1 MPRNFYICFH
11 VPRSKLS
18 FWEEA
23 RDFFKSQAAE
33 QGVSFGSLAT
43 LVLLDTDK
51 FLSGGGSL
59 PPLPPAPPYGYTGL
73 HKLAAIAS
81 PVGWKTQ
88 GEEALRKLRLLASV
102 YDATPW
108 QVFAALAAYYKEH
121 PDELPRQS

>member
-1 MPRNFYICFH
+1 MPRNFCICFH

-23 RDFFKSQAAE
+23 RDFFKAQAAE

-43 LVLLDTDK
+43 LVLLDIDK

-73 HKLAAIAS
+73 HKLATVTT
-81 PVGWKTQ
+81 PVGWKPQ
-88 GEEALRKLRLLASV
+88 GKEALRKLRLLASV
-102 YDATPW
+102 YGATPW